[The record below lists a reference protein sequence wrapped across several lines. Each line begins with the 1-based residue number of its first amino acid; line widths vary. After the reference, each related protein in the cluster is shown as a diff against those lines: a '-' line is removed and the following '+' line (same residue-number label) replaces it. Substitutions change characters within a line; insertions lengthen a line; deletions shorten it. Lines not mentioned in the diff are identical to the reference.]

1 MSRLKNKVALI
12 TGAAKGIGLACA
24 ELFANEG
31 ATVILSDID
40 DTLGQQASDKINK
53 QSLSSQQ
60 IDTPCLY
67 IHLDVE
73 QEDQWQQV
81 MSQIKDQF
89 GHLDILVNNAGII
102 GFNETTG
109 PHNPEFLDMDSWR
122 KVQAIN
128 SDSIAMGCKHGIQL
142 MKHSTAASI
151 INMSSRSGIV
161 GIPAAA
167 PYAASKAATRNHS
180 KSVAL
185 YCAQQG
191 YPIRCNSIH
200 PGAILTPLWDAM
212 LGENKEEGAKNIAA
226 GIPIGHMGE
235 ALDVAYAALFLA
247 SNESK
252 YITGIELNVDGG
264 ILAGSS
270 AAPGKD

>member
-1 MSRLKNKVALI
+1 MPRLKNKIALI
-12 TGAAKGIGLACA
+12 TGAAKGIGQACA
-24 ELFANEG
+24 EVFANEG
-31 ATVILSDID
+31 ATVILTDID
-40 DTLGQQASDKINK
+40 DQLGQKISDAIGEN
-53 QSLSSQQ
+53 SHYL
-60 IDTPCLY
+60 
-67 IHLDVE
+67 HLDVE
-73 QEDQWQQV
+73 QEVQWQQV
-81 MSQIKDQF
+81 MAAIKQEF
-89 GHLDILVNNAGII
+89 GGLDILVNNAGII
-102 GFNETTG
+102 GFDETSG
-109 PHNPEFLDMDSWR
+109 PHNPEYLDMDSWR

-142 MKHSTAASI
+142 MKHSPAASI

-212 LGENKEEGAKNIAA
+212 LGEDKEEGIKAIAA

-235 ALDVAYAALFLA
+235 AIDVAYAALFLA

-270 AAPGKD
+270 AAPGK

>member
-1 MSRLKNKVALI
+1 MPRLQNKVALI
-12 TGAAKGIGLACA
+12 TGAAKGIGQSCA
-24 ELFANEG
+24 ELFSKEG
-31 ATVILSDID
+31 ATVILTDID
-40 DTLGQQASDKINK
+40 DQLGLQVCKDMGINAHY
-53 QSLSSQQ
+53 L
-60 IDTPCLY
+60 
-67 IHLDVE
+67 HLDVE
-73 QEDQWQQV
+73 QEDQWQLV
-81 MSQIKDQF
+81 MAKIKEDF
-89 GHLDILVNNAGII
+89 GGLDILVNNAGII
-102 GFNETTG
+102 GFDETSG

-122 KVQAIN
+122 KVHAIN
-128 SDSIAMGCKHGIQL
+128 SDSIAIGCKYGIQL
-142 MKHSTAASI
+142 MKSSSAASI

-167 PYAASKAATRNHS
+167 PYAASKAATRNHT

-212 LGENKEEGAKNIAA
+212 LGENKAEGIKSIAA
-226 GIPIGHMGE
+226 GIPIGHMGQPE
-235 ALDVAYAALFLA
+235 DVAYAALFLA

-270 AAPGKD
+270 AAPDKK

>member
-1 MSRLKNKVALI
+1 MPRLENKVALI
-12 TGAAKGIGLACA
+12 TGAAKGIGQACA
-24 ELFANEG
+24 ELFAREG
-31 ATVILSDID
+31 ATVIVSDID
-40 DTLGQQASDKINK
+40 DVFGEKVCHALPGKHHY
-53 QSLSSQQ
+53 L
-60 IDTPCLY
+60 
-67 IHLDVE
+67 HLDVASE
-73 QEDQWQQV
+73 SQWQFA
-81 MSQIKDQF
+81 MDIIKQKF
-89 GHLDILVNNAGII
+89 GGLDILVNNAGII
-102 GFNETTG
+102 GFDETSG
-109 PHNPEFLDMDSWR
+109 PHNPEYLDMDSWR
-122 KVQAIN
+122 KVQAVN

-142 MKHSTAASI
+142 MKHSAAASI

-167 PYAASKAATRNHS
+167 PYAASKAATRNHT

-212 LGENKEEGAKNIAA
+212 LGEDKEAGIQGIAA

-235 ALDVAYAALFLA
+235 PMDVAYAALFLA

-270 AAPGKD
+270 AAPRKD

>member
-1 MSRLKNKVALI
+1 MPRLENKVALI
-12 TGAAKGIGLACA
+12 TGAAKGIGQACA
-24 ELFANEG
+24 ELFAREG
-31 ATVILSDID
+31 ATVIVSDID
-40 DTLGQQASDKINK
+40 DELGEKVC
-53 QSLSSQQ
+53 QSLPGKHHYQ
-60 IDTPCLY
+60 
-67 IHLDVE
+67 HLDVE
-73 QEDQWQQV
+73 SENQWQLAMEMIQRE
-81 MSQIKDQF
+81 F
-89 GHLDILVNNAGII
+89 GSLDILVNNAGII
-102 GFNETTG
+102 GFDETSG
-109 PHNPEFLDMDSWR
+109 PHNPEYLDMDSWR
-122 KVQAIN
+122 KVQAVN

-142 MKHSTAASI
+142 MKHSAAASI

-167 PYAASKAATRNHS
+167 PYAASKAATRNHT

-212 LGENKEEGAKNIAA
+212 LGEDKEAGIQGIAA

-235 ALDVAYAALFLA
+235 PSDVAYAALFLA

>member
-1 MSRLKNKVALI
+1 MPRLENKIALI
-12 TGAAKGIGLACA
+12 TGAAKGIGQACA
-24 ELFANEG
+24 ELFAREG
-31 ATVILSDID
+31 ATVILTDID
-40 DTLGQQASDKINK
+40 DHLGQKVSESIQGNSHY
-53 QSLSSQQ
+53 Q
-60 IDTPCLY
+60 
-67 IHLDVE
+67 HLDVE
-73 QEDQWQQV
+73 QESQWQQT
-81 MSQIKDQF
+81 MEMIKRDF
-89 GHLDILVNNAGII
+89 GCLDILVNNAGII
-102 GFNETTG
+102 GFDETSG
-109 PHNPEFLDMDSWR
+109 PHNPEFLDMESWR
-122 KVQAIN
+122 KVQAVN

-142 MKHSTAASI
+142 MKHSVAASI

-167 PYAASKAATRNHS
+167 PYAASKAATRNHT

-212 LGENKEEGAKNIAA
+212 LGEDKDAGIKGIAA

-235 ALDVAYAALFLA
+235 AIDVAYAALFLA

-270 AAPGKD
+270 AAPGKE

>member
-1 MSRLKNKVALI
+1 MPRLTNKVALI
-12 TGAAKGIGLACA
+12 TGAAKGIGQACA

-40 DTLGQQASDKINK
+40 DTLGQYASDNINK
-53 QSLSSQQ
+53 LNLSSQQ
-60 IDTPCLY
+60 IDTPCHYL
-67 IHLDVE
+67 HLDVE
-73 QEDQWQQV
+73 QEDQWQNV

-89 GHLDILVNNAGII
+89 GQLDILVNNAGII

-109 PHNPEFLDMDSWR
+109 PHNPEYLDMTSWR
-122 KVQAIN
+122 KVQSVN

-142 MKHSTAASI
+142 MKHSAAASI

-212 LGENKEEGAKNIAA
+212 LGENKEEGIKAIAA

-235 ALDVAYAALFLA
+235 PIDVAYAALFLA

>member
-1 MSRLKNKVALI
+1 MPRLENKIALI
-12 TGAAKGIGLACA
+12 TGAAKGIGQACA
-24 ELFANEG
+24 ELFSREG
-31 ATVILSDID
+31 ATVILTDID
-40 DTLGQQASDKINK
+40 DHLGQKVSESIQGNSHY
-53 QSLSSQQ
+53 Q
-60 IDTPCLY
+60 
-67 IHLDVE
+67 HLDVE
-73 QEDQWQQV
+73 QESQWQQT
-81 MSQIKDQF
+81 MEMIKRDF

-102 GFNETTG
+102 GFDETSG
-109 PHNPEFLDMDSWR
+109 PHNPEFLDMESWR
-122 KVQAIN
+122 KVQAVN

-142 MKHSTAASI
+142 MKHSVAASI

-167 PYAASKAATRNHS
+167 PYAASKAATRNHT

-212 LGENKEEGAKNIAA
+212 LGEDKDAGIKGIAA

-235 ALDVAYAALFLA
+235 AIDVAYAALFLA

-270 AAPGKD
+270 AAPGKE

>member
-1 MSRLKNKVALI
+1 MPRLENKVALI
-12 TGAAKGIGLACA
+12 TGAAKGIGQACA
-24 ELFANEG
+24 ELFAREG
-31 ATVILSDID
+31 ATIIVSDID
-40 DTLGQQASDKINK
+40 DVLGEEVCHALPGTHHYQ
-53 QSLSSQQ
+53 
-60 IDTPCLY
+60 
-67 IHLDVE
+67 HLDVASE
-73 QEDQWQQV
+73 SQWQFA
-81 MSQIKDQF
+81 MDIIKQKF
-89 GHLDILVNNAGII
+89 GGLDILVNNAGII
-102 GFNETTG
+102 GFDETSG
-109 PHNPEFLDMDSWR
+109 PHNPEYLDMDSWR
-122 KVQAIN
+122 KVQAVN

-142 MKHSTAASI
+142 MKHSAAASI

-167 PYAASKAATRNHS
+167 PYAASKAATRNHT

-212 LGENKEEGAKNIAA
+212 LGDDKEAGIQGIAA

-235 ALDVAYAALFLA
+235 PMDVAYAALFLA

-270 AAPGKD
+270 AAPRKA

>member
-1 MSRLKNKVALI
+1 MPRLENKIALI
-12 TGAAKGIGLACA
+12 TGAAKGIGQACA
-24 ELFANEG
+24 ELFAREG
-31 ATVILSDID
+31 ATVILTDID
-40 DTLGQQASDKINK
+40 DHLGQKVSESIQGNSHY
-53 QSLSSQQ
+53 Q
-60 IDTPCLY
+60 
-67 IHLDVE
+67 HLDVE
-73 QEDQWQQV
+73 QESQWQQT
-81 MSQIKDQF
+81 MEMIKRDF

-102 GFNETTG
+102 GFDETSG
-109 PHNPEFLDMDSWR
+109 PHNPEFLDMESWR
-122 KVQAIN
+122 KVQAVN

-142 MKHSTAASI
+142 MKHSVAASI

-167 PYAASKAATRNHS
+167 PYAASKAATRNHT

-212 LGENKEEGAKNIAA
+212 LGEDKDAGIKGIAA

-235 ALDVAYAALFLA
+235 AIDVAYAALFLA

-270 AAPGKD
+270 AAPGKE

>member
-1 MSRLKNKVALI
+1 MLRLKNKVALI
-12 TGAAKGIGLACA
+12 TGAAKGIGQACA
-24 ELFANEG
+24 ELFAHEG

-40 DTLGQQASDKINK
+40 DTLGQQARDKIN
-53 QSLSSQQ
+53 SQKI
-60 IDTPCLY
+60 IDPCHY
-67 IHLDVE
+67 FHLDVE
-73 QEDQWQQV
+73 QEDQWQQI
-81 MSQIKDQF
+81 MAQIKDLF

-102 GFNETTG
+102 GFDETRG
-109 PHNPEFLDMDSWR
+109 PHNPEYLDMDSWR
-122 KVQAIN
+122 KVQSVN

-142 MKHSTAASI
+142 MKYAPAASI

-212 LGENKEEGAKNIAA
+212 LGENKEEGIKAIAA

-235 ALDVAYAALFLA
+235 PIDVAYAALFLA

-270 AAPGKD
+270 AAPGGN

>member
-1 MSRLKNKVALI
+1 MPRLQNKVALI
-12 TGAAKGIGLACA
+12 TGAAKGIGQACA
-24 ELFANEG
+24 ELFAQEG
-31 ATVILSDID
+31 ATVILTDID
-40 DTLGQQASDKINK
+40 DQLGQQVCKNIGAHCHY
-53 QSLSSQQ
+53 L
-60 IDTPCLY
+60 
-67 IHLDVE
+67 HLDVE

-81 MSQIKDQF
+81 MANIKKDF
-89 GHLDILVNNAGII
+89 GSLDVLVNNAGII
-102 GFNETTG
+102 GFEETPG
-109 PHNPEFLDMDSWR
+109 PHNPEYLDMDSWR
-122 KVQAIN
+122 KVQAVN

-167 PYAASKAATRNHS
+167 PYAASKAATRNHT

-212 LGENKEEGAKNIAA
+212 LGEDKAEGVKNIAA

-235 ALDVAYAALFLA
+235 AIDVAYAALFLA

-270 AAPGKD
+270 AAPDKK

>member
-1 MSRLKNKVALI
+1 MPRLENKVALI
-12 TGAAKGIGLACA
+12 TGAAKGIGQACA
-24 ELFANEG
+24 ELFAREG
-31 ATVILSDID
+31 ATVIVSDVD
-40 DTLGQQASDKINK
+40 DKLGEQVCHALAGKHYYQ
-53 QSLSSQQ
+53 
-60 IDTPCLY
+60 
-67 IHLDVE
+67 HLDVE
-73 QEDQWQQV
+73 LENHWQLV
-81 MSQIKDQF
+81 MEVIKQQF
-89 GHLDILVNNAGII
+89 GGLDILVNNAGII
-102 GFNETTG
+102 GFDETSG
-109 PHNPEFLDMDSWR
+109 PHNPEYLDMDSWR
-122 KVQAIN
+122 KVQAVN

-142 MKHSTAASI
+142 MKHSAAASI

-167 PYAASKAATRNHS
+167 PYAASKAATRNHT

-212 LGENKEEGAKNIAA
+212 LGDDKESGIKGIAA

-235 ALDVAYAALFLA
+235 PMDVAYAALFLA
-247 SNESK
+247 SDESK

>member
-1 MSRLKNKVALI
+1 MPRLENKVALI
-12 TGAAKGIGLACA
+12 TGAAKGIGQACA
-24 ELFANEG
+24 ELFAREG
-31 ATVILSDID
+31 ATIIVSDID
-40 DTLGQQASDKINK
+40 DVLGEEVCHALPGTHHYQ
-53 QSLSSQQ
+53 
-60 IDTPCLY
+60 
-67 IHLDVE
+67 HLDVASE
-73 QEDQWQQV
+73 SQWQFA
-81 MSQIKDQF
+81 MDIIKQKF
-89 GHLDILVNNAGII
+89 GGLDILVNNAGII
-102 GFNETTG
+102 GFDETSG
-109 PHNPEFLDMDSWR
+109 PHNPEYLDMDSCR
-122 KVQAIN
+122 KVQAVN

-142 MKHSTAASI
+142 MKHSAAASI

-167 PYAASKAATRNHS
+167 PYAASKAATRNHT

-212 LGENKEEGAKNIAA
+212 LGDDKEAGIQGIAA

-235 ALDVAYAALFLA
+235 PMDVAYAALFLA

-252 YITGIELNVDGG
+252 YITGIELNVDAG

>member
-1 MSRLKNKVALI
+1 MPRLKNKVALI
-12 TGAAKGIGLACA
+12 TGAAKGIGQACA

-40 DTLGQQASDKINK
+40 DALGQQASDNINK
-53 QSLSSQQ
+53 HNTN
-60 IDTPCLY
+60 TPCLY

-89 GHLDILVNNAGII
+89 GRLDILVNNAGII
-102 GFNETTG
+102 GFNETAG

-122 KVQAIN
+122 KVQSVN

-142 MKHSTAASI
+142 MKYSTAASI

-167 PYAASKAATRNHS
+167 PYAASKAATRNHT

-185 YCAQQG
+185 YCAQQS

-212 LGENKEEGAKNIAA
+212 LGENKEEGIKGIAA

-235 ALDVAYAALFLA
+235 PTDVAYAALFLA